1 MDKIYQGDTLATMKT
16 WPDAFVQTCVTSP
29 PYFGLRDYGHE
40 GQVGKEETPELFVA
54 RLLEIF
60 REVKRVLRNDGTL
73 WLNLGDSYAGSWGAQ
88 GRTESTQ
95 NTSVL
100 SRNQITNHPK
110 RAGTVRA
117 AGVKAKDLYG
127 IPWMVAFA
135 LRADGWY
142 LRDEIIWAKPNPM
155 PSSVK
160 DRCTRAHEHIF
171 MFSKKPRYYY
181 DHKAI
186 RTPLKSTSVARLA
199 QDVGAQAGSARPES
213 KANGNM
219 KAVCFGGTKKSGEGA
234 ESYTGRT
241 KTGNTWDPGTD
252 PGATKRSVWTVTT
265 KPFKGAHFATFPAD
279 LIEPCVL
286 AGASRGGVVL
296 DPFMGAGTTGLVAAR
311 HGRRY
316 LGCEL
321 NPDYV
326 KMAEERITNDILRG
340 L

>member
-1 MDKIYQGDTLATMKT
+1 MIELDKIYQGDSLATMKT

-40 GQVGKEETPELFVA
+40 GQVGQERTPEAFVSK
-54 RLLEIF
+54 LVEIF
-60 REVKRVLRNDGTL
+60 SEVKRILRPDGTL
-73 WLNLGDSYAGSWGAQ
+73 WLNLGDSYNNYAGNRGA
-88 GRTESTQ
+88 GNGISK
-95 NTSVL
+95 NTHQAMQQKPRGYGLSVKNL
-100 SRNQITNHPK
+100 KN
-110 RAGTVRA
+110 
-117 AGVKAKDLYG
+117 KDLIG
-127 IPWMVAFA
+127 IPWMTAFA
-135 LRADGWY
+135 LRSDGWY

-155 PSSVK
+155 PSSIK

-171 MFSKKPRYYY
+171 MFSRSPRYHY

-186 RTPLKSTSVARLA
+186 RTPLKATSIA
-199 QDVGAQAGSARPES
+199 QNLDAQAGSNRPES
-213 KANGNM
+213 KANGAM

-265 KPFKGAHFATFPAD
+265 RPFKGAHFATFPAD

-286 AGASRGGVVL
+286 AGAPRGSIVL
-296 DPFMGAGTTGLVAAR
+296 DPFMGAGTTGMVAAR

-321 NPDYV
+321 NPAYV
-326 KMAEERITNDILRG
+326 KMADDRITAEILG
-340 L
+340 DL